1 MSQQRHEGSEDQDGE
16 HTSTTPNVSPDR
28 KAANVAPPTR
38 NPRAKPA
45 TCLFTASLRVAEPS
59 FEVSQ
64 VDRPVHR
71 RSHSLTSSATQTRRR
86 HREIA
91 NVANTDDR
99 GHPDHR
105 LDHRLGDGTD
115 AQQQPSHSVDHRCDW
130 EERMQEIVP
139 SKALLR
145 RSPSVA
151 ETARLVAF
159 LASEQASAMTG
170 AIVNSSCGQVLD

>member
-16 HTSTTPNVSPDR
+16 HTSTTPDVSPDR

-86 HREIA
+86 YREIA
-91 NVANTDDR
+91 NVANTATIAAIQITDWITGLATGPTPSSNPRTPSTTDVTGKR
-99 GHPDHR
+99 GCRRSSLPRPSFAGHHR
-105 LDHRLGDGTD
+105 LPKRPGSLRSWL
-115 AQQQPSHSVDHRCDW
+115 PS
-130 EERMQEIVP
+130 
-139 SKALLR
+139 R
-145 RSPSVA
+145 RV
-151 ETARLVAF
+151 R
-159 LASEQASAMTG
+159 
-170 AIVNSSCGQVLD
+170 